1 MRRFVMQLTNT
12 KIINSLTH
20 NEIKKEYL
28 IENKP
33 KFDSLPSKEYS
44 QFKKISN
51 HAYKN
56 LGSSKKTEILSYL
69 NKKIF
74 KYNSEAEKFLFG
86 KY

>member
-1 MRRFVMQLTNT
+1 MQITNT
-12 KIINSLTH
+12 RIINSLIH

-33 KFDSLPSKEYS
+33 KLEYLPSKEYS
-44 QFKKISN
+44 QLKKISN

-56 LGSSKKTEILSYL
+56 LGYSKKTDTLSHL
-69 NKKIF
+69 NKTIF